1 MRSSIKGALLS
12 GLVFPGLGQ
21 VVLKSYAR
29 GGVLI
34 LAVIMAIAVLVM
46 DAVQRAQVILQ
57 EIEAEGGPIS
67 MYTITEA
74 ANRSAEESAGAIPG
88 MALLLIL
95 GCWFFGIIDA
105 YITGSKIDSG
115 K

>member
-21 VVLKSYAR
+21 LVLKSYAR
-29 GGVLI
+29 GIVLI
-34 LAVIMAIAVLVM
+34 LAVILAIAVLVM

-74 ANRSAEESAGAIPG
+74 ANRSAEASGGTAPG
-88 MALLLIL
+88 MALLVIL
-95 GCWFFGIIDA
+95 GCWCFGIVDA
-105 YITGSKIDSG
+105 YLAGKKIDSV